1 MGAPRGASGNLE
13 AREISIAGRYLRCQ
27 VCDFTRFYRRE
38 ARVTTGASF
47 FGQDWANTQAECLVC
62 EQCGY
67 VHWFMRSRTASAA
80 IEDAALSEEIED
92 LRRRLEIEYE
102 ESLEPSRH

>member
-1 MGAPRGASGNLE
+1 MTTPSNLE
-13 AREISIAGRYLRCQ
+13 AREISIAGRHLRCQ
-27 VCDFTRFYRRE
+27 VCEFTRFYRRE

-67 VHWFMRSRTASAA
+67 VHWFMRSRTAGPAM
-80 IEDAALSEEIED
+80 EDAALSAEIED
-92 LRRRLEIEYE
+92 LRRRLETEYE
-102 ESLEPSRH
+102 ESLETSRH